1 MKRKIMILFALGC
14 MTVLG
19 AGAVTYAYL
28 TDDDVKQNE
37 IRAAENKV
45 HIEEE
50 FEPPEDPQPGDV
62 IVKKPW
68 VVNDSKIPVY
78 VRIRVCFS
86 DSRGE
91 SQCEPL
97 QIHRKWSLQED
108 GYYYYENV
116 LAAGEKTEPLFE
128 SIQLKLSRLTD
139 LQMQRLHLLHLME
152 EKNEEKYKSYR
163 AAFGNCL
170 HFRGALSGDRCLSD
184 R

>member
-50 FEPPEDPQPGDV
+50 FKPPEDPQPGDV

-68 VVNDSKIPVY
+68 VVNDSKIPV
-78 VRIRVCFS
+78 
-86 DSRGE
+86 
-91 SQCEPL
+91 
-97 QIHRKWSLQED
+97 
-108 GYYYYENV
+108 
-116 LAAGEKTEPLFE
+116 
-128 SIQLKLSRLTD
+128 
-139 LQMQRLHLLHLME
+139 
-152 EKNEEKYKSYR
+152 
-163 AAFGNCL
+163 
-170 HFRGALSGDRCLSD
+170 
-184 R
+184 

>member
-50 FEPPEDPQPGDV
+50 FEPPKDPQPGDV

-97 QIHRKWSLQED
+97 QIHRKWSRQED

-128 SIQLKLSRLTD
+128 RIQLKPD
-139 LQMQRLHLLHLME
+139 LIKEEICPFDLLVYTE
-152 EKNEEKYKSYR
+152 SVQAYGFTNAETAF
-163 AAFGNCL
+163 AALDG
-170 HFRGALSGDRCLSD
+170 GKE
-184 R
+184 